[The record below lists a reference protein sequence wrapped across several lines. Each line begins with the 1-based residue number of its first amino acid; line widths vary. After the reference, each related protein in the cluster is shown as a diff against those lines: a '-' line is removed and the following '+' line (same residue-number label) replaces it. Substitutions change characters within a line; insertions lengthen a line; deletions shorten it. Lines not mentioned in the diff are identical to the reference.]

1 MLLVGPLVEVQE
13 VEAPEEEAPVGAPEE
28 EVLVGAPEEEALE
41 AEPQS
46 RTSEPVLTQSV
57 PTLITAAL
65 SSQGPFI
72 KLTKVSTSSSNS

>member
-1 MLLVGPLVEVQE
+1 MEVQE
-13 VEAPEEEAPVGAPEE
+13 VEAPEE

-41 AEPQS
+41 VVPQS

-65 SSQGPFI
+65 SSQGPYI

>member
-1 MLLVGPLVEVQE
+1 MLLVGPMVGVQE
-13 VEAPEEEAPVGAPEE
+13 VEAPGE
-28 EVLVGAPEEEALE
+28 EVLMEEVLEVEALE
-41 AEPQS
+41 TELQS

-65 SSQGPFI
+65 SSQGPYI

>member
-1 MLLVGPLVEVQE
+1 MEVQE
-13 VEAPEEEAPVGAPEE
+13 VEAPEE

-41 AEPQS
+41 VEPQS

-72 KLTKVSTSSSNS
+72 KLTKVSTSSSNSLSLCRQLFYKIEQNFP